1 MVRLPISEPARYYQG
16 RRAIVLRTGLLLEE
30 ERRYLWH
37 ELVHADRRD
46 RACHGSIAAEVSVER
61 EAARRAMP
69 MSSLT
74 WALELEWQR
83 HLVAG
88 LLKLPEAWVQ
98 FRLDTAHPAERV
110 VLRQVHR
117 ARREEETHEAE
128 ESA

>member
-1 MVRLPISEPARYYQG
+1 MARLHIREPGRYYES

-46 RACHGSIAAEVSVER
+46 RACHGSIEAEVSVER

-69 MSSLT
+69 MVSLR
-74 WALELEWQR
+74 WALNLEWQR

-98 FRLDTAHPAERV
+98 FRLATAHPTEKTE
-110 VLRQVHR
+110 LRELHH
-117 ARREEETHEAE
+117 ARREEETYEG

>member
-1 MVRLPISEPARYYQG
+1 MTRLPIREPGRYYDS

-69 MSSLT
+69 MSSLL
-74 WALELEWQR
+74 WALGLEWQR

-88 LLKLPEAWVQ
+88 LLKLPEDWVQ
-98 FRLDTAHPAERV
+98 FRLHTAHPTEKNR
-110 VLRQVHR
+110 LRDIHR
-117 ARREEETHEAE
+117 ARREEETYEG

>member
-1 MVRLPISEPARYYQG
+1 MIRLPIAEPGRYYNG
-16 RRAIVLRTGLLLEE
+16 RRAIVLRSGMLLED

-46 RACHGSIAAEVSVER
+46 QACHGSIAAEVSVER

-69 MSSLT
+69 MSSLL
-74 WALELEWQR
+74 WALQLEWQR

-88 LLKLPEAWVQ
+88 LLKLPEEWVQ
-98 FRLDTAHPAERV
+98 FRLHTAHPAEKNQ
-110 VLRQVHR
+110 LRAVHR
-117 ARREEETHEAE
+117 ARRQVETDEQ